1 MSETPPARGARPAA
15 PPGLRHFLRCPAQAA
30 ASPLS
35 TAARCQ
41 TPAWPVR
48 PESLPAM
55 LRHRRGQQECAERWQ
70 TGVGST
76 HPRPPRPQI
85 PAPPP
90 LGEVNPPRQES
101 AASPAVQRAA
111 NGVILTVGSR
121 TPAFAPFTHM
131 DGVVGGGRL
140 ALAPGLPPVCCRCW
154 EPSAAPNAPSQTSQL
169 SLVSNRQHPSI
180 PEPAP
185 ALLGLGPGIRGTAT
199 PPPTH
204 NPTPRPWGAGTAP
217 AWARLLPASA
227 GKGECLWQG
236 SAVSLL
242 LAAREGPPSRALGRT
257 RATRAVRKAAGTV
270 PGSGAKPS
278 WGHASKRSRALA
290 KVKT

>member
-1 MSETPPARGARPAA
+1 VSETPPARGARPAA
-15 PPGLRHFLRCPAQAA
+15 PSGLRHFLRCPAQAA

-35 TAARCQ
+35 TATRCQ

-101 AASPAVQRAA
+101 AASPAVRRAA

-131 DGVVGGGRL
+131 DGVVGGGTAGARPQPPSCL
-140 ALAPGLPPVCCRCW
+140 LPVPGAQRCTKRPV
-154 EPSAAPNAPSQTSQL
+154 PDQSAQFNIKSAAPLYS
-169 SLVSNRQHPSI
+169 
-180 PEPAP
+180 
-185 ALLGLGPGIRGTAT
+185 
-199 PPPTH
+199 
-204 NPTPRPWGAGTAP
+204 
-217 AWARLLPASA
+217 
-227 GKGECLWQG
+227 
-236 SAVSLL
+236 
-242 LAAREGPPSRALGRT
+242 
-257 RATRAVRKAAGTV
+257 
-270 PGSGAKPS
+270 
-278 WGHASKRSRALA
+278 
-290 KVKT
+290 